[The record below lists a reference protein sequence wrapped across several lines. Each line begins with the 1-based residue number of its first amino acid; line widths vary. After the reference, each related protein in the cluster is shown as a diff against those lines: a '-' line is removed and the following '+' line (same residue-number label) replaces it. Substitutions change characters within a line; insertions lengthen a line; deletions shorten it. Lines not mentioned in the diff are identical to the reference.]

1 MNFHRP
7 EEVFLRIVLALSC
20 LIPMA
25 LSAHVPTLD
34 AIGETAPIPAGFSDS
49 DDAAIWKHPTDP
61 MRSVILG
68 TSKYDEDG
76 KGGLGAYASDGREL
90 HFFAGAKLNSVDILG
105 DLAVASNR
113 SENALDL
120 YRIRDGI
127 VSFIGRTSLQDQDG
141 QSFEP
146 YGLCL
151 ATYEDDKVHIY
162 LPTKSGKLYDY
173 TLNKKNKA
181 SLKKTIDLAALVKPD
196 QDLWI
201 QSIVTKE
208 TIAEGEEDELQ
219 ENLDERFILEGC
231 VHDPRTQTLYVG
243 MENFGIWSFETDE
256 SKAQPEL
263 LIPVLGSWTDIGDWQ
278 EPGLPRVT
286 DDIEGMDILHRE
298 GRSYLLFSSQGIS
311 EFTLYNLD
319 EIEWVGNFKLRLNTE
334 DAVSL
339 TDGLAI
345 ASGNFGP
352 AYPEGILV
360 VHDDENTDADG
371 QQQPANY
378 KLVSLADLWKIFQDD
393 ED

>member
-1 MNFHRP
+1 M
-7 EEVFLRIVLALSC
+7 RIVLAMSC
-20 LIPMA
+20 LFPLV
-25 LSAHVPTLD
+25 LSAQVPTLE

-61 MRSVILG
+61 RRNVILG

-76 KGGLGAYASDGREL
+76 KGGLGVYASDGREL
-90 HFFAGAKLNSVDILG
+90 QFFPGNKLNSVDILG

-120 YRIRDGI
+120 FRIRNGI
-127 VSFIGRTSLQDQDG
+127 VNFIGRTPLQDQDG

-151 ATYEDDKVHIY
+151 ATDKDEKVHIY

-173 TLNKKNKA
+173 KLNKKNKA
-181 SLKKTIDLAALVKPD
+181 SLQATIDLAALVKPE
-196 QDLWI
+196 QDRWI

-231 VHDPRTQTLYVG
+231 VHDPQTQTLYVG
-243 MENFGIWSFETDE
+243 MENFGIWSFETDTD
-256 SKAQPEL
+256 KVRPEL
-263 LIPVLGSWTDIGDWQ
+263 VIPVQGSWTDIEDWQ

-286 DDIEGMDILHRE
+286 DDIEGMDILHRD
-298 GRSYLLFSSQGIS
+298 GQSYLLFSSQGIS
-311 EFTLYNLD
+311 EFTLYDLD
-319 EIEWVGNFKLRLNTE
+319 EKEWLGNFKIRLNAN
-334 DAVSL
+334 DAVTL
-339 TDGLAI
+339 TDGLAVT
-345 ASGNFGP
+345 SGNFGP
-352 AYPEGILV
+352 GYPEGVLV

-371 QQQPANY
+371 QLQPANY
-378 KLVSLADLWKIFQDD
+378 KLVSLADVWKIFQDN